1 LRIRSGVPN
10 SLVVK
15 DGAPEAGFDGVNS
28 PVLLE
33 QLDVS
38 GRPVVLST
46 SCGTVGALAAD
57 AADVL
62 LCASFV
68 VAEATARYLR
78 AVGCPVTFVVTSD
91 MGGAQEDRA
100 CANYIAELVD
110 GRDADPRPYLRE
122 AAESMAAADLLRGV
136 ELGYR
141 GVHRD
146 DVSRCLELDRFP
158 FAMVAHGE
166 EHGLVLRAG

>member
-1 LRIRSGVPN
+1 
-10 SLVVK
+10 VK
-15 DGAPEAGFDGVNS
+15 DGAPEAAFDCVNS

-33 QLDVS
+33 RLNVA

-46 SCGTVGALAAD
+46 SHGTVGALAAD

-68 VAEATARYLR
+68 VAGATARYLSTAGR
-78 AVGCPVTFVVTSD
+78 PVTFVVTGD
-91 MGGAQEDRA
+91 KGAAQEDRA
-100 CANYIAELVD
+100 CADYIAELVN
-110 GRDADPRPYLRE
+110 GRDVDPEPYLRR
-122 AAESMAAADLLRGV
+122 AAGSMAAADLLRGV

-146 DVSRCLELDRFP
+146 DLSRCLELDRFP
-158 FAMVAHGE
+158 FPMVTQHE
-166 EHGLVLRAG
+166 EPGLVLRAAV